1 MNGGIAAPFLA
12 VSYALPTEVASA
24 IKDACA
30 GVGTSVMSTIGD
42 VIPYALVIFGG
53 VLGITIALKF
63 FGKLAQSN

>member
-1 MNGGIAAPFLA
+1 MAPLLSI
-12 VSYALPTEVASA
+12 SYTLPTDVQAA

-63 FGKLAQSN
+63 FGRLAQSN